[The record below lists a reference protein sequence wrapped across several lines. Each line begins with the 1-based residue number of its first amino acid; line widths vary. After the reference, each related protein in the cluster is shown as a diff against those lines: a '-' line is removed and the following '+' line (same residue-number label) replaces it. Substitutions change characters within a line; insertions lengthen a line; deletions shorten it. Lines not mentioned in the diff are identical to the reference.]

1 MEIKDIV
8 YGNIK
13 INDKVLIELIK
24 SKPIQRLKGIKQA
37 GATPYAIKNRNTT
50 RYEHSIG
57 VMLLLKKLNAS
68 LEEQIAGLMHDIPHT
83 AFSHVVDF
91 VFLDKKHEF
100 HEKFHKQIIN
110 NSEIPFILKKHGLNI
125 KRLTNEDNFPL
136 LEKNL
141 PDLCADR
148 IDYTLRDMV
157 VYSGRSKMVDVYL
170 SSFIVKNNEIIIK
183 DGPAARSFAEYYL
196 KADELLWSNPLEVA
210 LYQILADAI
219 KIGLKEK
226 IISKKD
232 LFQDDDFV
240 YGKLKSSKN
249 KEISKK
255 LSMLNP
261 NIRLIE
267 DSNDYHFYTKN
278 KLRYIDPKF
287 LDANG
292 SIRRVSEIY
301 PKFKEILEKHRKRME
316 RGYFVKIIPP

>member
-8 YGNIK
+8 YGSVK
-13 INDKVLIELIK
+13 INDRVLTELIK

-57 VMLLLKKLNAS
+57 VMLLLKKLNAT

-91 VFLDKKHEF
+91 VFSDEKHEF
-100 HEKFHKQIIN
+100 HERFHKQIIK
-110 NSEIPFILKKHGLNI
+110 NSEIPLILKRHGFDI
-125 KRLTNEDNFPL
+125 KRLTNEDNFTL
-136 LEKNL
+136 LEKKL

-148 IDYTLRDMV
+148 IDYTLRDMI
-157 VYSGRSKMVDVYL
+157 VYRGRSKMIDVYL
-170 SSFIVKNNEIIIK
+170 SSFTVKNDEIIMK
-183 DGPAARSFAEYYL
+183 TGPAAKSFAEYYL
-196 KADELLWSNPLEVA
+196 KADECLWSNPIEVA

-219 KIGLKEK
+219 KIGLKK
-226 IISKKD
+226 KAISKKD

-240 YGKLKSSKN
+240 YDKLKRSKD
-249 KEISKK
+249 KEIMKM
-255 LSMLNP
+255 LGMLNP
-261 NIRLIE
+261 HIRIVE
-267 DSNDYHFYTKN
+267 DSNEYHFYTKN

-287 LDANG
+287 LGADG

-301 PKFKEILEKHRKRME
+301 PKFKEKLEEHKRKME
-316 RGYFVKIIPP
+316 RGYFVKILP